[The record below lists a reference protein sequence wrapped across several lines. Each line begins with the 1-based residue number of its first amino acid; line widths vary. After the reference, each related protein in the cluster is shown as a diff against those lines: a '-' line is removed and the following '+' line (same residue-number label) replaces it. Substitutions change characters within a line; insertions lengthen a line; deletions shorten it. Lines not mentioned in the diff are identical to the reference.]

1 MSRRLCLGLAVP
13 IALAVALP
21 LWAPGAGAAPA
32 TSAVVSPLC
41 TKLRTADPIF
51 FRQLFLPRATS
62 DGPRLR
68 LCTRVQSQRE
78 RCGAITQFDAGARDR
93 LTFAIGCQPPVSR
106 PRAAAGVTQFA
117 LLLNRTFTGLG
128 SLTIGS
134 GGPPAGFRCG
144 VRRYTGRST
153 LICIHG
159 FIPYGK
165 RAVGEDQVS
174 PAMTCNVRGLAA
186 VRTATGAW
194 DIYTVSRAPRVTN
207 GTACPLPH
215 Y

>member
-1 MSRRLCLGLAVP
+1 
-13 IALAVALP
+13 
-21 LWAPGAGAAPA
+21 
-32 TSAVVSPLC
+32 
-41 TKLRTADPIF
+41 
-51 FRQLFLPRATS
+51 
-62 DGPRLR
+62 
-68 LCTRVQSQRE
+68 
-78 RCGAITQFDAGARDR
+78 
-93 LTFAIGCQPPVSR
+93 
-106 PRAAAGVTQFA
+106 VTQFA

-174 PAMTCNVRGLAA
+174 PVMTCNVRGLAA
-186 VRTATGAW
+186 LRTATGAW

-207 GTACPLPH
+207 GMACPPPH